1 MEYRKCESMEPNNK
15 DWKKIII
22 KTGKNYGTKHFII
35 CVFHMTLMK
44 GRIMKCA
51 ANMTPLEKLQNV
63 VSKTQGYGRCVNSW
77 MDHINIGHKD
87 VK

>member
-1 MEYRKCESMEPNNK
+1 
-15 DWKKIII
+15 
-22 KTGKNYGTKHFII
+22 
-35 CVFHMTLMK
+35 MTLMK